1 MILNKHSIVTHQI
14 PFHWGFSKNDMEN
27 ILSMQDSYY
36 SNMRTLHNDEV
47 LNRLLLKISSN
58 LENLQL
64 FAKNIPIISPL
75 EKDNIEYYS
84 LFDKYTTISLFIHCF
99 YVAINEYINLS
110 KDNLLLVADN
120 EHNKQTRRENIR
132 EEKYDVV
139 NSAVENITDEDF
151 IEYNDEIQE
160 MTLERLDIT
169 DLSERVCKLLTI
181 FLQMEDKNKKAI
193 NFSYENIMHY
203 VGRDKKKEKDKIVK
217 FFGSMSEE
225 ERKVEDL
232 MKNYRIGRWNVGQQ
246 KSLVKYN
253 KKTNEREIDEAV
265 EFLNQDI
272 DEGGNVMTELM
283 GDLYW
288 LKKNPM
294 TVNELEQEADQE
306 HNEEADAEGYDITE
320 LGEDY
325 EDGDYY
331 NEDDEF

>member
-1 MILNKHSIVTHQI
+1 M
-14 PFHWGFSKNDMEN
+14 
-27 ILSMQDSYY
+27 
-36 SNMRTLHNDEV
+36 
-47 LNRLLLKISSN
+47 
-58 LENLQL
+58 
-64 FAKNIPIISPL
+64 
-75 EKDNIEYYS
+75 
-84 LFDKYTTISLFIHCF
+84 
-99 YVAINEYINLS
+99 
-110 KDNLLLVADN
+110 LLVADN

-139 NSAVENITDEDF
+139 NSAVENIRDESF
-151 IEYNDEIQE
+151 IEYNDELQE

-181 FLQMEDKNKKAI
+181 FLQIEDKNKKAI
-193 NFSYENIMHY
+193 NFSYDNIMHY

-217 FFGSMSEE
+217 FFGNMSEE

-283 GDLYW
+283 RDVYW

-294 TVNELEQEADQE
+294 NEISSNTIGKNVNELEQEEQQE
-306 HNEEADAEGYDITE
+306 YNEEANAEGYDITE